1 MEPGMIRLL
10 SVAVLASALLPA
22 SAEAA
27 KFRFGGSRSH
37 NSHASE
43 NHRDGSHVVVTPALR
58 ARQNEKA
65 AAGQASRPATPAAVA
80 TAGPVALRSAEP
92 SQPGVWCRSQVVVG
106 GFCVLN

>member
-10 SVAVLASALLPA
+10 SVAVIAFALLPA

-58 ARQNEKA
+58 ARQTEKA

-80 TAGPVALRSAEP
+80 TAEPVALRSAEP